1 LRALGKQ
8 YGISDGFLSEIEERM
23 GINGVM
29 DTLTAKKTV
38 DGLLETIR
46 VSRDERGQKAIPEE
60 FAHAFIELLGDNHP
74 VV

>member
-1 LRALGKQ
+1 LNKQLRALAKT

-38 DGLLETIR
+38 DGLLEVIR
-46 VSRDERGQKAIPEE
+46 LAKDERGEKAVPEE
-60 FAHAFIELLGDNHP
+60 FAHAFIELLG
-74 VV
+74 